1 MEQSIFEKEIKK
13 QLEEKI
19 KKIDAIEYH
28 YDLFELFSTLKNL
41 SPDKKNSIY
50 ENLINYYLENIK
62 SKDIITIENIEDKKE
77 EIMDFFYYNYNLERN
92 ENKSIY
98 MYLEAESSDIV
109 NDLVSKSL
117 KENNRNLN
125 LPIRLQFIK
134 EFCISSKVDESDTEK
149 VILFIILELS
159 IIYYLTNK

>member
-1 MEQSIFEKEIKK
+1 
-13 QLEEKI
+13 
-19 KKIDAIEYH
+19 
-28 YDLFELFSTLKNL
+28 
-41 SPDKKNSIY
+41 
-50 ENLINYYLENIK
+50 
-62 SKDIITIENIEDKKE
+62 
-77 EIMDFFYYNYNLERN
+77 
-92 ENKSIY
+92 